1 MIKDK
6 TVTMSRELAERLDS
20 QHSSV
25 RNAAIESLRRIL
37 AAPVVERQEP
47 VATILCPDPYDERQ
61 GAWMSS
67 QDLRKLEALPVGTKL
82 FTAPVAVVLPERRVI
97 NEGDSDADQ
106 NSDHGWNA
114 CLDKVKEM
122 NR

>member
-1 MIKDK
+1 MP
-6 TVTMSRELAERLDS
+6 RELAEQLDS
-20 QHSSV
+20 PHSSV

-37 AAPVVERQEP
+37 AAPVVERQEA

-82 FTAPVAVVLPERRVI
+82 YTSPPAPVLPERKQI
-97 NEGDSDADQ
+97 TGNSIADVEARA
-106 NSDHGWNA
+106 HNA
-114 CLDKVKEM
+114 CLDKVKEL
-122 NR
+122 NQ